1 MMEKHIIISLLKTK
15 MKFLTDI
22 ICRIVFLIFTFCFF
36 LEKATASVFYVNN
49 SMGDDNN
56 NGLSPLTPFK
66 TIDKLNT
73 LLFNPGD
80 SILFKSGEEFKGM
93 FWVKGSGNQQNPI
106 FLGSYGGSTK
116 PILNG
121 DGYQSCILIYNDD
134 GIVIKNLQLNNENS
148 HLDSLGNVK
157 QLIGFGG
164 AANTW
169 GSGKNVRFGIKVVT
183 DTDSLNYFVMD
194 SLEIH
199 HVFPT
204 PSLSSNLHKG
214 YGIKFETQS
223 DTANNDYNL
232 ISNVNI
238 SNCFI
243 HHTGH
248 YGIWIKSIG
257 LNNLDGFKNSNITI
271 ENTLFE
277 HTGGSGFVPNKSID
291 VLVESCVFNHTGSS
305 DDSRMWERGSGMWPF
320 DCKNVIAQHNYFM
333 NAHGP
338 ADSYGAHID
347 YGNENVV
354 FQYNYSYN
362 NEGGFV
368 EILGDNINCGYRYN
382 ISVNDGYREDPNNTP
397 WDKKGKIFWVSNFCG
412 SGSVRCPSS
421 GSFIY
426 NNTVFVNDSINP
438 EIYFWPNIGD
448 ILMYNNIV
456 YVGSS
461 GQVLPTLIQ
470 NNLNTLDIS
479 HNLFYDSARIDLD
492 TDLINNALWGDP
504 ALLNPSMLG
513 VDDPFM
519 YQIQSQSPVI
529 GMGKL
534 ISGSTDPLNFLQNNG
549 GMDYFGNL
557 VSSTASPNIGASNH
571 LNTLIEN
578 QTKKNKVIAY
588 PTFTIDEVSLKIEGF
603 NGDLSTKIYGTNGK
617 LISTQKGEMISM
629 KKYKKGLYIL
639 EVHYNNQMERIRV
652 LKL

>member
-22 ICRIVFLIFTFCFF
+22 ACRIVFLIFIFCFF
-36 LEKATASVFYVNN
+36 LDKATASVFYVNN
-49 SMGDDNN
+49 STGDDNN

-204 PSLSSNLHKG
+204 PSLSSNIHKG

-513 VDDPFM
+513 IDDPSM

-578 QTKKNKVIAY
+578 QSKKNKVIAY

-629 KKYKKGLYIL
+629 KKYKKGIYIL

>member
-1 MMEKHIIISLLKTK
+1 
-15 MKFLTDI
+15 
-22 ICRIVFLIFTFCFF
+22 
-36 LEKATASVFYVNN
+36 
-49 SMGDDNN
+49 
-56 NGLSPLTPFK
+56 
-66 TIDKLNT
+66 
-73 LLFNPGD
+73 
-80 SILFKSGEEFKGM
+80 
-93 FWVKGSGNQQNPI
+93 
-106 FLGSYGGSTK
+106 
-116 PILNG
+116 
-121 DGYQSCILIYNDD
+121 
-134 GIVIKNLQLNNENS
+134 
-148 HLDSLGNVK
+148 
-157 QLIGFGG
+157 
-164 AANTW
+164 
-169 GSGKNVRFGIKVVT
+169 
-183 DTDSLNYFVMD
+183 
-194 SLEIH
+194 
-199 HVFPT
+199 
-204 PSLSSNLHKG
+204 
-214 YGIKFETQS
+214 
-223 DTANNDYNL
+223 
-232 ISNVNI
+232 
-238 SNCFI
+238 
-243 HHTGH
+243 
-248 YGIWIKSIG
+248 
-257 LNNLDGFKNSNITI
+257 
-271 ENTLFE
+271 
-277 HTGGSGFVPNKSID
+277 
-291 VLVESCVFNHTGSS
+291 
-305 DDSRMWERGSGMWPF
+305 MWERGSGMWPF

-513 VDDPFM
+513 IDDPSM

-557 VSSTASPNIGASNH
+557 VSSTVSPNIGASNH

-578 QTKKNKVIAY
+578 QSKKNKVIAY

-629 KKYKKGLYIL
+629 KKYKKGIYIL

>member
-1 MMEKHIIISLLKTK
+1 MMEKHIIISLPKTK
-15 MKFLTDI
+15 MKFLTDYT
-22 ICRIVFLIFTFCFF
+22 CRIVFLIFIFCFF
-36 LEKATASVFYVNN
+36 LEKATANVFYVNN
-49 SMGDDNN
+49 STGFDNN

-157 QLIGFGG
+157 QLIGFSG

-204 PSLSSNLHKG
+204 PSLSSNIHKG

-412 SGSVRCPSS
+412 SGSVRCPST

-479 HNLFYDSARIDLD
+479 HNLFYDSARVDLD

-504 ALLNPSMLG
+504 SLLNPSILG

-534 ISGSTDPLNFLQNNG
+534 ISGSTDPLNFIQNNG

-578 QTKKNKVIAY
+578 QSKKNKVIAY

-603 NGDLSTKIYGTNGK
+603 NGDLITKIYGTNGK

-629 KKYKKGLYIL
+629 KKYKKGIYIL